1 MAVRKVPFT
10 IERTFRSSPT
20 ILYEFLTSTACLV
33 QWFCDHVDLTGE
45 LYTFSW
51 NGDEQQAEVLSF
63 DEDVFVRLR
72 WLDDEDDKAYF
83 EYRIKKND
91 ITGETIL
98 YITDFAYKEEIQES
112 AQLWDSQLKDL
123 KVCIGG

>member
-1 MAVRKVPFT
+1 MSARKVPFQ

-33 QWFCDHVDLTGE
+33 QWFADKADLNGE
-45 LYTFSW
+45 IYTFTW
-51 NGDEQQAEVLSF
+51 NGDEQEAEVLSY
-63 DEDVFVRLR
+63 DEDEFVKLH

-98 YITDFAYKEEIQES
+98 YITDYAYKEDINDSKE
-112 AQLWDSQLKDL
+112 LWESQLDDL